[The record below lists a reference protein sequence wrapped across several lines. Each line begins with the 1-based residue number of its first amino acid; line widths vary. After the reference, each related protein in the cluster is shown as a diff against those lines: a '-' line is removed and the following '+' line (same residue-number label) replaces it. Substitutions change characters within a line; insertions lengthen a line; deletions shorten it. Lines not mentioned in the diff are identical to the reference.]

1 MSISFAGKTAIVT
14 GAGGGLG
21 RAHAL
26 DLAARGA
33 NVVVND
39 LGGSRDGSG
48 ASDAAMTVVAEIEA
62 AGGKAIANGGS
73 VTDFAAMQ
81 AMVDEAKAAFGGVHI
96 LINNAGILRD
106 KSFAKMDMA
115 DFQTVIDVHLIGT
128 ANCTKA
134 VWDTMRD
141 QGYGRILMTSSS
153 SGLFGNF
160 GQANYAAA
168 KMGMIGLAR
177 TLGLEGARYDIRVNA
192 LFPVGATRMTEDIM
206 PQEVLGHF
214 TPESAAAA
222 AVYLVSDD
230 APQGAIIGAGGGGYH
245 AAYITMTRGVV
256 LPEGA
261 RTADD
266 VAANWDAI
274 INRAGET
281 VPTQGGAQAMQVMTM
296 LNGG

>member
-1 MSISFAGKTAIVT
+1 MSIDFNGKTAIVT

-39 LGGSRDGSG
+39 LGGSRDGTG
-48 ASDAAMTVVAEIEA
+48 ASDAALQVVEEIKA
-62 AGGKAIANGGS
+62 AGGSAIANGGS

-81 AMVDEAKAAFGGVHI
+81 EMVAEAKATFGGVHI

-106 KSFAKMDMA
+106 KSFTKMDMA
-115 DFQTVIDVHLIGT
+115 DFQTVVDVHLIGT

-153 SGLFGNF
+153 SGLYGNF

-168 KMGMIGLAR
+168 KMGMVGFAK

-206 PQEVLGHF
+206 PQEVLAHF

-222 AVYLVSDD
+222 AVFLVSDD
-230 APQGAIIGAGGGGYH
+230 APKGAIIGAGGGAFH
-245 AAYITMTRGVV
+245 AAYVTMTRGVV
-256 LPEGA
+256 LPDGA
-261 RTADD
+261 RSADD
-266 VAANWDAI
+266 VAAHWDAI